1 MRSKIQIPAIKGIL
15 GITEFEHNTSN
26 LKYNMKRVGK
36 SKVVTKSAES
46 GKRKTV
52 GRAAS
57 AGKYAG
63 AAKGKS
69 TGKFAS
75 ADSSKVNEKFTSE
88 EKAAHKAKYKVSAKD
103 KPREKSISGAKG
115 KATNKFETDKKGT
128 SEVKFK
134 SSGRGRTS
142 GKPALLKKEYTDGGE
157 KKFTYK
163 TKSSEVDDKPK
174 SRAPKTSDSM
184 RLNRYLAN
192 AGICSRRE
200 ADTYIA
206 AGIVTINGKVVT
218 ELGTKV
224 MFNDVVKFNDAPLA
238 QEKKIYILL
247 NKPKDYVTTL
257 DDPHAKKT
265 VIDLIK
271 NGCKERV
278 YPVGRLD
285 KATTGLLL
293 LTNDGDLADFLSH
306 PRNNKKK
313 IYQAT
318 LDKVATVADLQTLY
332 DGVQLE
338 DGMVKADEITFVN
351 QDDKREVGIEIHSG
365 KNRVVRRM
373 FEHLGYE
380 VKKLDRV
387 YFAGLTK
394 KNLPRGKWRF
404 LVEKEIVMLK
414 RGIFD

>member
-1 MRSKIQIPAIKGIL
+1 
-15 GITEFEHNTSN
+15 
-26 LKYNMKRVGK
+26 MKRVGK
-36 SKVVTKSAES
+36 SKVVTQRAES

-52 GRAAS
+52 GRSAS
-57 AGKYAG
+57 TGKFAG
-63 AAKGKS
+63 AGKGKS

-75 ADSSKVNEKFTSE
+75 ADASKANEKFTPE
-88 EKAAHKAKYKVSAKD
+88 EKAAHKAKYKAAAKE
-103 KPREKSISGAKG
+103 KPGEKGLSGSRG
-115 KATNKFETDKKGT
+115 KTTDKFDSNKNGA

-134 SSGRGRTS
+134 TGGKGRT
-142 GKPALLKKEYTDGGE
+142 GAKPGSFKKEYSDGGE
-157 KKFTYK
+157 KKFAAK
-163 TKSSEVDDKPK
+163 RNFSEDEDKPK
-174 SRAPKTSDSM
+174 SRAPKISESM

-200 ADTYIA
+200 ADTYIE

-238 QEKKIYILL
+238 QEKKVYILL

-338 DGMVKADEITFVN
+338 DGIVKADEITFVN
-351 QDDKREVGIEIHSG
+351 QEDKREVGIEIHSG

>member
-1 MRSKIQIPAIKGIL
+1 
-15 GITEFEHNTSN
+15 
-26 LKYNMKRVGK
+26 MKRVGK
-36 SKVVTKSAES
+36 SKVVTQSAES
-46 GKRKTV
+46 SKRKTV
-52 GRAAS
+52 GRSAS
-57 AGKYAG
+57 AGKFAG
-63 AAKGKS
+63 AGKGKT

-75 ADSSKVNEKFTSE
+75 KDSGKVNEKFTPE
-88 EKAAHKAKYKVSAKD
+88 EKAAHKAKYKTEAKE
-103 KPREKSISGAKG
+103 KPREKGLTGTRG
-115 KATNKFETDKKGT
+115 KSTNKFEADKKGT

-134 SSGRGRTS
+134 AAGKGRT
-142 GKPALLKKEYTDGGE
+142 GAKPRSFKKENTDGGE
-157 KKFTYK
+157 KKFAIK
-163 TKSSEVDDKPK
+163 RNFSEAEDKPK
-174 SRAPKTSDSM
+174 SRAPKTSESM

-200 ADTYIA
+200 ADTYIE

-238 QEKKIYILL
+238 QEKKVYILL

-338 DGMVKADEITFVN
+338 DGIVKADEITFVN
-351 QDDKREVGIEIHSG
+351 QEDKREVGIEIHSG

>member
-1 MRSKIQIPAIKGIL
+1 
-15 GITEFEHNTSN
+15 
-26 LKYNMKRVGK
+26 MKRVGK
-36 SKVVTKSAES
+36 SRVKSEPV
-46 GKRKTV
+46 GKKKPFV
-52 GRAAS
+52 KKEY
-57 AGKYAG
+57 GK
-63 AAKGKS
+63 
-69 TGKFAS
+69 
-75 ADSSKVNEKFTSE
+75 KFTSSKKNASE
-88 EKAAHKAKYKVSAKD
+88 G
-103 KPREKSISGAKG
+103 EKSK
-115 KATNKFETDKKGT
+115 D
-128 SEVKFK
+128 V
-134 SSGRGRTS
+134 
-142 GKPALLKKEYTDGGE
+142 GE
-157 KKFTYK
+157 KKFTAK
-163 TKSSEVDDKPK
+163 RKDTTVTPKPK
-174 SRAPKTSDSM
+174 EKIKALKTSDSI

-200 ADTYIA
+200 ADKYIES
-206 AGIVTINGKVVT
+206 GIVTINGKVVT

-224 MFNDVVKFNDAPLA
+224 MYNDEVKFNDALLA

-293 LTNDGDLADFLSH
+293 LTNDGDLAEFLAH

-318 LDKVATVADLQTLY
+318 LDKPATSNDLQKLY
-332 DGVQLE
+332 DGVILE
-338 DGMVKADEITFVN
+338 DGTVKADEITFV
-351 QDDKREVGIEIHSG
+351 DSEDKRVVGIEIHSG
-365 KNRVVRRM
+365 KNRIVRRM
-373 FEHLGYE
+373 FEHVGYN

-404 LVEKEIVMLK
+404 LSEKEVVMLK
-414 RGIFD
+414 RGIFS

>member
-1 MRSKIQIPAIKGIL
+1 
-15 GITEFEHNTSN
+15 
-26 LKYNMKRVGK
+26 MKRVGK
-36 SKVVTKSAES
+36 SKVVTQRVES

-52 GRAAS
+52 GRSAS
-57 AGKYAG
+57 TGKFAG
-63 AAKGKS
+63 AGKGKS

-75 ADSSKVNEKFTSE
+75 ADASKVNIKFTPE
-88 EKAAHKAKYKVSAKD
+88 EKAAHKAKYKTSAKD
-103 KPREKSISGAKG
+103 KPGEKGLSGSRG
-115 KATNKFETDKKGT
+115 KTTDKFDSNKNGA

-134 SSGRGRTS
+134 TGGKGRT
-142 GKPALLKKEYTDGGE
+142 GAKPGSFKKEYSDGGE
-157 KKFTYK
+157 KKFAAK
-163 TKSSEVDDKPK
+163 RNFSEDEDKPK
-174 SRAPKTSDSM
+174 SRAPKTSESM

-200 ADTYIA
+200 ADTYIE

-238 QEKKIYILL
+238 QEKKVYILL

-338 DGMVKADEITFVN
+338 DGIVKADEITFVN
-351 QDDKREVGIEIHSG
+351 QEDKREVGIEIHSG